1 MFSCWTKRKTK
12 KQQKQLSL
20 SQRGDNNGRQDQ
32 SNIRIRQQTRKK
44 KKKKKPRSGQTQ
56 SIQRTKN
63 GRQTA
68 FERIVESGKALIN
81 FIGVTASILM
91 TLKIERRLRC
101 SIFSLWRYLIKK
113 ESPIFISSCFV
124 LFNRQPCIFFFILL
138 FLYRCLIVFVCL
150 SLWYWQLYVLSVPK
164 LTYFLKWIYIIW
176 VIPF

>member
-12 KQQKQLSL
+12 KQLSL

-32 SNIRIRQQTRKK
+32 SNIRIRQQTRRRR

-138 FLYRCLIVFVCL
+138 TPNQYARFKMLCKY
-150 SLWYWQLYVLSVPK
+150 
-164 LTYFLKWIYIIW
+164 KWTKINYNKKRLNNTKKIQIYIGSLTQC
-176 VIPF
+176 